1 MTELKC
7 SVRSCSFQKDDCCC
21 RGNITVEGAH
31 ANRNS
36 ETSCGSFEEKK
47 NCGCANSTGK
57 PPKMSD
63 VTCEAVNCKFN
74 EGRKCHAKDFKRFSI
89 ISFSMEMLL
98 LYCTSFSHSTS
109 PFPSAFA

>member
-74 EGRKCHAKDFKRFSI
+74 EGRKCHAKDIQVRMPVPVWKQSVQASVVPKKWN
-89 ISFSMEMLL
+89 ISKF
-98 LYCTSFSHSTS
+98 
-109 PFPSAFA
+109 

>member
-47 NCGCANSTGK
+47 TV
-57 PPKMSD
+57 D
-63 VTCEAVNCKFN
+63 VPIRPVN
-74 EGRKCHAKDFKRFSI
+74 RLR
-89 ISFSMEMLL
+89 
-98 LYCTSFSHSTS
+98 
-109 PFPSAFA
+109 

>member
-36 ETSCGSFEEKK
+36 ETSCGSFQERSGSSMA
-47 NCGCANSTGK
+47 NSFTNSCGCEKIQIDCKAHNCTYN
-57 PPKMSD
+57 
-63 VTCEAVNCKFN
+63 ENCKCTAAAIDVAGSGAKVCS
-74 EGRKCHAKDFKRFSI
+74 ETKCDTF
-89 ISFSMEMLL
+89 E
-98 LYCTSFSHSTS
+98 CQC
-109 PFPSAFA
+109 

>member
-1 MTELKC
+1 MFCKKLAVSRKMIA
-7 SVRSCSFQKDDCCC
+7 VA

-74 EGRKCHAKDFKRFSI
+74 EGRKCHAKDI
-89 ISFSMEMLL
+89 QVAGTNACTCMETECASFCCS
-98 LYCTSFSHSTS
+98 
-109 PFPSAFA
+109 

>member
-1 MTELKC
+1 MIFVTELKC

-74 EGRKCHAKDFKRFSI
+74 EERKCHAKDI
-89 ISFSMEMLL
+89 QVAGTNACTCMETECASFCCS
-98 LYCTSFSHSTS
+98 
-109 PFPSAFA
+109 

>member
-74 EGRKCHAKDFKRFSI
+74 EGRKHR
-89 ISFSMEMLL
+89 
-98 LYCTSFSHSTS
+98 CTRGTNKIK
-109 PFPSAFA
+109 